1 MDTNETPSHLIADMD
16 ASERPRE
23 KALALG
29 IKALTDAELM
39 ALIFSTG
46 VKGKSVIQLC
56 REILD
61 DNDGHISLVAEID
74 TREFMRRYSGI
85 GPAKALTLLAALE
98 LGHRSVADAVAVQS
112 RVINSSAVAAK
123 YMYRFLS
130 GLDHEE
136 FWVLMLRRNLTV
148 LRQMRIG
155 QGGMT
160 GTVVDVK
167 VLAREVLLSKASA
180 IMVFHNHPS
189 GNLKP
194 SIQDEKLT
202 KKIGDAMSLIDVSLL
217 DHIILGNGI
226 SPESAEGFYSF
237 HDNGKMP

>member
-1 MDTNETPSHLIADMD
+1 MENKESQRNLIADMD

-23 KALALG
+23 KALTHG

-46 VKGKSVIQLC
+46 IKGKSVVQLC

-61 DNDGHISLVAEID
+61 DNDGHISRVAEID

-98 LGHRSVADAVAVQS
+98 LGHRSVADAVEVQT
-112 RVINSSAVAAK
+112 RIMNSSTNAAK
-123 YMYRFLS
+123 HMYRFMA

-136 FWVLMLRRNLTV
+136 FWVLMLRHNLTV
-148 LRQMRIG
+148 LREMRVG
-155 QGGMT
+155 QGGMS

-189 GNLKP
+189 GNPKP
-194 SIQDEKLT
+194 SMQDMTLT
-202 KKIGDAMSLIDVSLL
+202 KRIKDAMSMIDVKLL
-217 DHIILGNGI
+217 DHIILRSGI
-226 SPESAEGFYSF
+226 SPDCSDGFYSF
-237 HDNGKMP
+237 YDNGKL